1 VPRGSVRPWQ
11 RWVKRDELPCCVPV
25 SRRRARAVDRPMH
38 SRGKEKTRAA
48 ATLSARKPI
57 APVGF
62 QNSATASDL
71 RFSGCASVLVEQATE
86 DRSTSDPPMAE
97 IWDGR
102 FGAWWMKVPR
112 QRGPARAAKAEVS
125 GVTSFT
131 EPTGTSPP
139 RHTCKRREVPR
150 RHLQYRTR
158 RATEQARLSLCR
170 AAPRRSG
177 RSTAPTPPA
186 SYPAARGRR
195 RSPGGRVAPRRSR
208 SRASRAASA

>member
-25 SRRRARAVDRPMH
+25 SRRRARVDRPMH

-102 FGAWWMKVPR
+102 FGAWWMKVPL
-112 QRGPARAAKAEVS
+112 QRGPGTGSESRGQRRDVVYGTHRYAA
-125 GVTSFT
+125 
-131 EPTGTSPP
+131 TG
-139 RHTCKRREVPR
+139 KRREVPR